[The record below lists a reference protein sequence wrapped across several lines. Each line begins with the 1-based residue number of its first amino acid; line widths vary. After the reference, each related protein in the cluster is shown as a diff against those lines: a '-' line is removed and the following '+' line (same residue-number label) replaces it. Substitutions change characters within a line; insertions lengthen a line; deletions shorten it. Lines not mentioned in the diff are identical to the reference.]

1 MSHGA
6 TVGGQTHTQ
15 TRKQANAGKKTGV
28 AGRRSRWTKEG
39 KIGGLGQA
47 VKRHYSKDHPPAEAI
62 RSVETFW
69 NNLSHEWFGTNK
81 NTFPYT
87 IDKGKPSNF
96 ELAQYGAKKFRKT
109 MPMDHIAI
117 PGRVLPLRQDDR
129 DSPIERLEKPRWKEP
144 IIPPQQ
150 QEYDRDG
157 PVEQPFE
164 PPKEVVEEPKESMRI
179 MPDAPISLPSHFFG
193 SPAPTAKSII
203 NKRTV
208 SKRMRGY

>member
-96 ELAQYGAKKFRKT
+96 ELAQYGAKKLRKT
-109 MPMDHIAI
+109 MPMDHPAKI
-117 PGRVLPLRQDDR
+117 
-129 DSPIERLEKPRWKEP
+129 
-144 IIPPQQ
+144 
-150 QEYDRDG
+150 EYDKLAGGDDG
-157 PVEQPFE
+157 GEIIAVGTPEQII
-164 PPKEVVEEPKESMRI
+164 KETNSYTGKFLKE
-179 MPDAPISLPSHFFG
+179 
-193 SPAPTAKSII
+193 II
-203 NKRTV
+203 I
-208 SKRMRGY
+208 G

>member
-39 KIGGLGQA
+39 KIGGLGESLRVTQSPNPFDLKPS
-47 VKRHYSKDHPPAEAI
+47 VKK
-62 RSVETFW
+62 FF
-69 NNLSHEWFGTNK
+69 NNFSHEWFGTNK
-81 NTFPYT
+81 NTFPFEQ
-87 IDKGKPSNF
+87 GKPSNF
-96 ELAQYGAKKFRKT
+96 ELAQYGAKKLRKT

-129 DSPIERLEKPRWKEP
+129 DSPLDSPVEQLEKPKWKEP
-144 IIPPQQ
+144 IIPRQQ
-150 QEYDRDG
+150 QEYHD
-157 PVEQPFE
+157 EYE
-164 PPKEVVEEPKESMRI
+164 PKKKEVVEEPKTPMWI
-179 MPDAPISLPSHFFG
+179 MPDAPISLPSHSFG
-193 SPAPTAKSII
+193 SPPPTAKSII

-208 SKRMRGY
+208 AKRMGGY